1 MLLESL
7 NDLLESSGLKLPRF
21 QQITTRL
28 FAYGIILRDEDGG
41 EQRLYDDAHRIE
53 AVLTDYFQAGG
64 FRLHHD
70 VPGQFFRLYVPGAS
84 IPGLP
89 EDELD
94 SVPALRAKVT
104 PDFVAAALAL
114 RFLYQQALNEGGGKL
129 SNEGDVLIYF
139 EELATT
145 LQTQLRRNLPDT
157 QGDRD
162 RLLKDLKRHR
172 LIHFNAGFSATDEE
186 AMIAIRS
193 TILGLISEDALAAA
207 LEGGEGAQIS
217 ETSDNEDTPD
227 HEA

>member
-1 MLLESL
+1 M
-7 NDLLESSGLKLPRF
+7 
-21 QQITTRL
+21 
-28 FAYGIILRDEDGG
+28 

-53 AVLTDYFQAGG
+53 AVLMDYFQAGG
-64 FRLHHD
+64 FQLYHD
-70 VPGQFFRLYVPGAS
+70 VPGQFFRLYAPGAS

-89 EDELD
+89 EDGLD
-94 SVPALRAKVT
+94 PVPALRAKVT

-114 RFLYQQALNEGGGKL
+114 RFLYQQALNEGGSKL

-145 LQTQLRRNLPDT
+145 LQTQLHRNLPET
-157 QGDRD
+157 LGDRD
-162 RLLKDLKRHR
+162 RLLKDLKRYR
-172 LIHFNAGFSATDEE
+172 LIQFNAGFSATDEE

-207 LEGGEGAQIS
+207 LEGGEGAQIP
-217 ETSDNEDTPD
+217 ETPDNEDTPE